1 MTRKERIEFEIMLIK
16 AQRALMTKL
25 KTDTVQYDEHQ
36 LIIIQQQE
44 LRRNLDII
52 ALERQLLTIETITK
66 TEE

>member
-1 MTRKERIEFEIMLIK
+1 MTRKERIEFEIMLLQ

-36 LIIIQQQE
+36 LIIIQQHE
-44 LRRNLDII
+44 VRRNLDII
-52 ALERQLLTIETITK
+52 ALERQLLAIETITK